1 MDTSSI
7 PGLELIQV
15 ADVVAREKSIEREE
29 VMLAMEEAIQKAGRA
44 KYGLDRD
51 IRAMIDRKTGAIRL
65 ERWIEVVEEVED
77 ESMQMSLA
85 EGAKQTPP
93 LAVGEFWCQSLPPI
107 EFGRIAAQ
115 TAKQVISQK
124 VRDAERARQFEEY
137 KHRIGEIVVGT
148 VKRAES
154 YSITVDLG
162 RAEAVIRREEMIP
175 REICVKAIVFVP
187 TSLMFVKSHAAPRFS
202 YRARAMNSWPSFLPK
217 KCLKYMM
224 VLLKSRE
231 SPASLAAV
239 PKLPFCQMTRALI
252 RLVLVL
258 VWAAAAFRPLLANYR
273 AKKLKSFPILKIQL
287 LLR

>member
-1 MDTSSI
+1 MVQRQTKGETTMDTSSI

-85 EGAKQTPP
+85 EGAKQNPP
-93 LAVGEFWCQSLPPI
+93 LAAGEFWRQSLPPI

-175 REICVKAIVFVP
+175 RENLRQGDRVRAYIIDVREE
-187 TSLMFVKSHAAPRFS
+187 PRGPQIFLS
-202 YRARAMNSWPSFLPK
+202 RACNEFMA
-217 KCLKYMM
+217 
-224 VLLKSRE
+224 
-231 SPASLAAV
+231 
-239 PKLPFCQMTRALI
+239 KLFTQ
-252 RLVLVL
+252 
-258 VWAAAAFRPLLANYR
+258 
-273 AKKLKSFPILKIQL
+273 
-287 LLR
+287 